1 MKTIDLNK
9 LVRKTILE
17 IKPYTSARDE
27 FTTVS
32 EGMIFL
38 DANENPFEKGWNRYP
53 DSKQLAVKQKIGSI
67 KAIAENRITLG
78 NGSDEILDLIF
89 RVFCEP
95 GKDNIISLPPTYGM
109 YSVLAS
115 LNGIENREVLLN
127 PDFQPDVAQILRKID
142 ERTKLLFLCS
152 PNNPTGNLLSQETIR
167 TLLYRFNGIVVL
179 DEAYIDFTTQE
190 SWIQKGSTFKN
201 LIVIQTLSKAY
212 GMAGIRLGMAFASP
226 EITALLHKIKPPYN
240 IGTLPQEKVIV
251 MKDNIKQEIAI
262 IQKEKQELIKVLLK
276 VNFIKKIYPSDAN
289 FLLIRVDDAD
299 KRYRQLLENGIVV
312 RNRNSYPLCD
322 NCLRITIGTPNEN
335 RSLVQAIFKIQET
348 VL

>member
-9 LVRKTILE
+9 LVRSTILKM
-17 IKPYTSARDE
+17 KPYTSARDE
-27 FTTVS
+27 YPTVV

-53 DSKQLAVKQKIGSI
+53 DSKQFAVKQKIGSI

-109 YSVLAS
+109 YSVLAD
-115 LNGIENREVLLN
+115 LNDIENREVLLN
-127 PDFQPDVAQILRKID
+127 VDFQPDIPKILAQVDKH
-142 ERTKLLFLCS
+142 TKLLFLCS
-152 PNNPTGNLLSQETIR
+152 PNNPTGNLVSEETIVM
-167 TLLYRFNGIVVL
+167 LLNRFNGIVVV
-179 DEAYIDFTTQE
+179 DEAYIDFTTQQ
-190 SWIQKGSTFKN
+190 SWAKRGIAFEN

-240 IGTLPQEKVIV
+240 ISTLSQEKVLL
-251 MKDNIKQEIAI
+251 MDPNIEKEVSL
-262 IQKEKQELIKVLLK
+262 IQKDKETLIKVLLK

-289 FLLIRVDDAD
+289 FILIRVDDAD
-299 KRYRQLLENGIVV
+299 KRYRQLLDNGIVV
-312 RNRNSYPLCD
+312 RNRNQYPLCD
-322 NCLRITIGTPNEN
+322 NCLRITIGTPDEN
-335 RSLVQAIFKIQET
+335 KTLLEVISKIQKME
-348 VL
+348 L